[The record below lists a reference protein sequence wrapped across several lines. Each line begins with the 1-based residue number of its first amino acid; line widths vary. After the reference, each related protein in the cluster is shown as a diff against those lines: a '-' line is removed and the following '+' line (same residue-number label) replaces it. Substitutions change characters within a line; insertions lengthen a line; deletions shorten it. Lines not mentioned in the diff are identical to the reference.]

1 MQLTGR
7 DTLDTATTSET
18 TNSGLGDT
26 LDVVTENLPVTL
38 GTTLSETLSA
48 LATWKRLVSL
58 MFYVR
63 HDMVQ
68 QVEWGTLGD
77 RDVDLESGA
86 SGKRVGVEPINTT
99 RLPAQLIQERDSEG
113 VAEGG
118 DEDIGK

>member
-18 TNSGLGDT
+18 TNSGLSDT